1 MVIYG
6 NLCNMAS
13 FTSMSHPWLALM
25 SSSHNIHSQDTRFA
39 LRRSWWSLSFAPQP
53 SSNCPTGKPFKV
65 HISNCEQ
72 VFKCFTTLDCAF
84 SHDPELSDFY
94 ITSRFKM
101 EKKNT
106 WHSGTIHL
114 LQSEAAKT
122 CWETPPA
129 AVQSTLPALR
139 PRPGEFQSRVIDS
152 WSLCH
157 YLPQKDPSDDVFDTI
172 WYLIVSSS
180 FLTPLR
186 IHCSRPVFDRQAQF
200 RIFGSVMAHLPLP
213 SAWALLL
220 ARRSTWQILCRAI
233 EPHMFSRC
241 HDMKCLKIHPCNVVH
256 VHEFMFPSSSYL
268 RNPYQPTQI
277 HLQKENG
284 WLLSVSISRFCP
296 PERASNS
303 SSTTSNSALLVSNC
317 CKPRDIY
324 TSMLRI
330 NYNTFTHPK
339 PKKLIGNISNLQ
351 YVGFSLTTFHS
362 FLVGFSITK
371 YTLFRAPC
379 DPPSPWM
386 TPKTGLRAS
395 RQPHFSIF
403 ATLLA
408 RHGK

>member
-1 MVIYG
+1 MTWNVSKFIHAM
-6 NLCNMAS
+6 L
-13 FTSMSHPWLALM
+13 SMFM
-25 SSSHNIHSQDTRFA
+25 SSCSQ
-39 LRRSWWSLSFAPQP
+39 
-53 SSNCPTGKPFKV
+53 V
-65 HISNCEQ
+65 
-72 VFKCFTTLDCAF
+72 
-84 SHDPELSDFY
+84 
-94 ITSRFKM
+94 
-101 EKKNT
+101 
-106 WHSGTIHL
+106 L
-114 LQSEAAKT
+114 L
-122 CWETPPA
+122 
-129 AVQSTLPALR
+129 
-139 PRPGEFQSRVIDS
+139 I
-152 WSLCH
+152 
-157 YLPQKDPSDDVFDTI
+157 
-172 WYLIVSSS
+172 
-180 FLTPLR
+180 
-186 IHCSRPVFDRQAQF
+186 
-200 RIFGSVMAHLPLP
+200 
-213 SAWALLL
+213 
-220 ARRSTWQILCRAI
+220 
-233 EPHMFSRC
+233 
-241 HDMKCLKIHPCNVVH
+241 
-256 VHEFMFPSSSYL
+256 YL

-277 HLQKENG
+277 HLQKESG

-296 PERASNS
+296 PKRASNS